1 MIVDYT
7 HCIHC
12 DEKLKENEFNEDYLI
27 ETIYDEFDIHFRGTY
42 STTMLSNHFFHIYN
56 HFYTSL

>member
-12 DEKLKENEFNEDYLI
+12 DEKLKENEFNEYYLI
-27 ETIYDEFDIHFRGTY
+27 ETIYDEFDIQQRY
-42 STTMLSNHFFHIYN
+42 VCKKCYEI
-56 HFYTSL
+56 FYKFKGETND